1 MAPPRLHPMLIDDT
15 DRGLGIRTTRK
26 NRTLM
31 WRCNYRPNQNP
42 CPGVVYQ
49 VGENFAE
56 HHPHLC
62 NPKSHYRFNMVVAS
76 SS

>member
-56 HHPHLC
+56 HHTHLC